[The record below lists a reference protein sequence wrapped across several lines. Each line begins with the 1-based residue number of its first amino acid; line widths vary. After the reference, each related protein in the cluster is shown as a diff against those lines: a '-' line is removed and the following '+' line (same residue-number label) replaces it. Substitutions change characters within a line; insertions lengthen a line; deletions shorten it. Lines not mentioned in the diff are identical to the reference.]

1 MILQTQGWGERNEV
15 SAILVINLFSQ
26 KACAFRSS
34 NYDFIKNLHISLL
47 LGFIFQNLPRQ
58 IKLVA
63 KKKREDLVKVR
74 DR

>member
-34 NYDFIKNLHISLL
+34 NYDFIKNLHISLPWIHL
-47 LGFIFQNLPRQ
+47 S
-58 IKLVA
+58 KLTYTNQVSGQ
-63 KKKREDLVKVR
+63 KKREDLVIVR